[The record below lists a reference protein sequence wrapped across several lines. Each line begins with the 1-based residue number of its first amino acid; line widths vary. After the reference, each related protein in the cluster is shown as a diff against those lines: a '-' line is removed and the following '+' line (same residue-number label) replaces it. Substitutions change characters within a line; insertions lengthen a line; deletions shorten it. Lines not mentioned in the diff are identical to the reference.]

1 MGEPRCLVEV
11 AGQIVL
17 PDDIYECD
25 LDLTLYMAAS
35 SFDITISNDD
45 LKSDWFQ
52 KKQQVKV
59 YYGYVDNPSS
69 WTIND
74 LDHVFTGLTDGVQP
88 QWGGQQGNVVELVGR
103 DYSGQMID
111 TYNNYAFTNWTSSQ
125 IANYF
130 ANKYGLTPLVTA
142 TTSIVPS
149 DAYQNLQEWD
159 VLQTCAARE
168 GFICY
173 VTKDLEL
180 YFGPR
185 QYNSTPVG
193 TISMTAISETATS
206 GDGLSFD
213 DSAVGVYNKVTVIH
227 YYNGQTIEGSAQNDA
242 LIASMGQVVE
252 KIMTDSTATTTAL
265 ATQLAQNYLTQ
276 YSREA
281 ITGSF
286 EDLPGDTA
294 YIVDATVNVVDAGR
308 FGGTYYIEEVQLQY
322 GKQNGFTIQT
332 LSVTNILPDTAYEY
346 KQDLYGDNGE
356 TNLESELD
364 EEDEGDS

>member
-17 PDDIYECD
+17 PEDIYECD

-52 KKQQVKV
+52 KRQQVKV
-59 YYGYVDNPSS
+59 FYGYVDNPLN
-69 WTIND
+69 WNIND
-74 LDHVFTGLTDGVQP
+74 LDHVFTGLTDGVKP

-111 TYNNYAFTNWTSSQ
+111 TYNSYAFTNWTSSQ

-130 ANKYGLTPLVTA
+130 AKKYGLTPLITP
-142 TTSIVPS
+142 TTSAVPV

-159 VLQTCAARE
+159 VLQTCATRE

-185 QYNSTPVG
+185 QYSSSPVA
-193 TISMTAISETATS
+193 TISMDSISETATS
-206 GDGLSFD
+206 GDGLAFD

-227 YYNGQTIEGSAQNDA
+227 YYEGQTIEGSAQNDA
-242 LIASMGQVVE
+242 LIASMGGQIVE
-252 KIMTDSTATTTAL
+252 KIMTDSKATTPAL
-265 ATQLAQNYLTQ
+265 ANEYAQNYLTQ
-276 YSREA
+276 YSRQA

-286 EDLPGDTA
+286 QDLPGNTV
-294 YIVDATVNVVDAGR
+294 YTVDATVQVVDAGR
-308 FGGTYYIEEVQLQY
+308 FSGSYYIEEVQFQF
-322 GKQNGFTIQT
+322 GKQNGFTTET
-332 LSVTNILPDTAYEY
+332 LSVTNILPDYAYQY
-346 KQDLYGDNGE
+346 KQDLYGDRGE
-356 TNLESELD
+356 TNIEMEIDSESEV
-364 EEDEGDS
+364 S